1 MGPVWIMK
9 TLVLA
14 LSLIGMLAMA
24 TGGAVFVW
32 NEIGDTEMS
41 TTGILAM
48 IAGIVLSLGLG
59 MGLMFLVFKS
69 ERDEAGSE

>member
-1 MGPVWIMK
+1 MK
-9 TLVLA
+9 TFILA

-24 TGGAVFVW
+24 VWGAVYVW
-32 NEIGDTEMS
+32 SDIGDIEMS

-69 ERDEAGSE
+69 ERDGAGSE

>member
-1 MGPVWIMK
+1 MK

-24 TGGAVFVW
+24 TWGAVFVW

>member
-1 MGPVWIMK
+1 MK
-9 TLVLA
+9 TLLLA

-24 TGGAVFVW
+24 IWGAVYVW
-32 NEIGDTEMS
+32 SEIGDIEMS

-59 MGLMFLVFKS
+59 IGLMFLVFKS
-69 ERDEAGSE
+69 ERDGAGSQ

>member
-1 MGPVWIMK
+1 MK
-9 TLVLA
+9 TALLAGSLLA
-14 LSLIGMLAMA
+14 LLAV
-24 TGGAVFVW
+24 AVWGSVYVW
-32 NEIGDTEMS
+32 GQIGDIEMS

-69 ERDEAGSE
+69 ERNRENDE